1 VPAKKIPYFKPSRE
15 LKDLVKGDEGA
26 LGGAPISAGPSD
38 AR

>member
-1 VPAKKIPYFKPSRE
+1 VPAKRIPYFRPSKE

-38 AR
+38 VR